1 MKRKM
6 VLIAVLTLAILTVLT
21 GCTEGRYTAIMSLER
36 NSENAMEMS
45 YFSFDGYKQKS
56 LNLDQGDELEITMEM
71 TTDEGDLT
79 ISVIGPDGD
88 VLYEA
93 ENIRERAQSTL
104 VADKDG
110 TYRIKI
116 KGNHK
121 GGFKVS
127 WNNAS

>member
-1 MKRKM
+1 MG
-6 VLIAVLTLAILTVLT
+6 VLTLAILTALT
-21 GCTEGRYTAIMSLER
+21 GCTEGRYTAIMSLEK

-88 VLYEA
+88 VLYKE
-93 ENIRERAQSTL
+93 ENIREKAQSTL

-110 TYRIKI
+110 IYRIKVE
-116 KGNHK
+116 GNHK

-127 WNNAS
+127 WINGS

>member
-1 MKRKM
+1 MG
-6 VLIAVLTLAILTVLT
+6 VLTLAILTALT
-21 GCTEGRYTAIMSLER
+21 GCTEGRYTAIMSLEK

-45 YFSFDGYKQKS
+45 YFIFDGYKQKS

-88 VLYEA
+88 VLYEE
-93 ENIRERAQSTL
+93 ENIREKAQSTL

-110 TYRIKI
+110 IYRIKVE
-116 KGNHK
+116 GNHK

-127 WNNAS
+127 WINGS